1 MKQITKYCP
10 DFDSSILFD
19 TAEACKEFE
28 EIWKPLYDLADE
40 IDEECSKLP
49 TNDDEDYYT
58 KIATRLAKKFAEFA
72 DNIFPTLLKWS
83 KKNEAQKEREIR
95 RLIENDDL
103 FASDLDL
110 LIEEFCDDGCM
121 YYNPKYWILGEIK
134 ERLIELANKDTEW

>member
-1 MKQITKYCP
+1 MKQVTKYYP

-19 TAEACKEFE
+19 TAEGCKKFE

-40 IDEECSKLP
+40 IDDECSKHP

-58 KIATRLAKKFAEFA
+58 KIATRLAKKFAELA
-72 DNIFPTLLKWS
+72 DNIFPNILKWS
-83 KKNEAQKEREIR
+83 KKNEDQKEGEIR
-95 RLIENDDL
+95 RFIENDDL

-110 LIEEFCDDGCM
+110 LIEEFCEEGCM

-134 ERLIELANKDTEW
+134 ERLIELTNKDTEW